1 MQRSY
6 KDAKTYEQAME
17 IMKGVGGTQLD
28 KELLDIFVQIPKEE
42 LEQCMPKRVDYS
54 EMDGPLSRSIT
65 SLI

>member
-17 IMKGVGGTQLD
+17 IMKGVGGTRLD

-42 LEQCMPKRVDYS
+42 LEQCMPKRVSYS
-54 EMDGPLSRSIT
+54 
-65 SLI
+65 